1 MRGQDL
7 RTLMPDSGAAE
18 AVIEAVRAGR
28 HWTGEIKARRQ
39 DGAEFYVQV
48 SAAGNRDADDQL
60 VGVVLSFLDISD
72 RRRADEA
79 ELQSERQRVMMESL
93 GAACHHLGQPSTV
106 LLSCLELMQRV
117 KDTDRGAMQELLDS
131 SVTAAE
137 SLRLMLHELN
147 DLTEYRTRPYMEG
160 DDPTGGTTAP
170 RIVAVQPAS

>member
-1 MRGQDL
+1 
-7 RTLMPDSGAAE
+7 
-18 AVIEAVRAGR
+18 
-28 HWTGEIKARRQ
+28 
-39 DGAEFYVQV
+39 
-48 SAAGNRDADDQL
+48 
-60 VGVVLSFLDISD
+60 
-72 RRRADEA
+72 
-79 ELQSERQRVMMESL
+79 
-93 GAACHHLGQPSTV
+93 
-106 LLSCLELMQRV
+106 MQRV